1 MMFRANDAK
10 AHKVFS
16 RISISL
22 ASSDEILTRSYG
34 EVTKP
39 ETINYR
45 SFRPERDGLFCERI
59 FGPTRDWECYCG
71 KYKRIRYKG
80 IICDRCGVEVTQKSV
95 RRERMG
101 HIALAVPIVHIWY
114 FRSLPSK
121 ISYVLG
127 ISNKD
132 LEKIVYYES
141 YVVTNPGTTGLQQ
154 KDLITEDQYFEILAS
169 LPEKNQDLEDDDPK
183 KFVARIGGE
192 AIKDLLKKVDV
203 EVLSAELRAQLRVET
218 SQQKKQEH
226 LKRLRVIEAFREHEG
241 GPPNRPDWMVL
252 DVIPVIPPELRP
264 LVPLEGGRFAT
275 SDLNDLYRRV
285 IIRNNRLKRLI
296 DIKAPEVILRNE
308 KRMLQEA
315 VDSLFDNSRR
325 TNAVRSDNNRAL
337 KSLSDMLKGKQG
349 RFRQNLLGKRV
360 DYSGRSVIVVGP
372 ELQLHQCG
380 LPKDMAVEL
389 FKPFI
394 IRKLIERGLSKT
406 VKSAKKMVERKGPEI
421 WEILENIIDGHPV
434 LLNRAPTLHRLGIQA
449 FQPVLVEG
457 KAIRIHPMVCTAFNA
472 DFDGDQM
479 AVHVP
484 LSFDAQLEAR
494 ILMLSSHNILSP
506 ASGAPIITPTQDQ
519 VLGCY
524 YLTKSKSGAKGEGM
538 VFSSVKELIIARNEG
553 KVDLHARIRLRA
565 QGKLIET
572 TTGRAIFNQ
581 IIPEDLG
588 YINELLNKKRLVQ
601 IIAMSF
607 RKCGNQ
613 RTARFLDEMK
623 MLGFTYAMKGGLS
636 VNVSDVAVPK
646 EKEDLIQK
654 AQKEV
659 DSIERQYQNGFI
671 TNGERYNKVI
681 DVWTRT
687 TSRVAERL
695 FESLQNSKEGFNSIY
710 MMIDSGARGSKEQ
723 VRQLA
728 GMRGLMAKPQKS
740 LSGATGELIEN
751 PIIANFREG
760 LSILEYFISTHGAR
774 KGLADTALKTA
785 DAGYLTRRLVDV
797 AQDAIISEEDCGTF
811 RGVHTSALKEGE
823 DVKEPLAERILGRV
837 AVHDVK
843 DPMTGVILV
852 KAGEIIDEEVATAVS
867 ETSIETVEIRSVLTC
882 ESKRGVC
889 AKCYGRN
896 LTTGKL
902 VEVGETVGI
911 IAAQSIGEPGTQLTL
926 RTFHTGGTAS
936 LIASQSHI
944 MSKFEGYVKYEGIK
958 SVKVTT
964 EEGEKILSLGRSG
977 VINVL
982 NNDNAVLTKYDVP
995 YGAMLQ
1001 LTDGAKVQKGQL
1013 LYEWDP
1019 YNATIMTEHA
1029 GTVKYVD
1036 LKENITYRDEP
1047 DEQTGHIQKVVIES
1061 RDRNLSPSIMIVD
1074 KAGKKIANYII
1085 PTRAHILVDDGDAI
1099 GAGSVLVKI
1108 PRDIGKTRDITGG
1121 LPRVTE
1127 LFEARSPQDPSVVS
1141 EIDGTVSFGAQKRGS
1156 REVIVTSHDGRERKV
1171 YMIPLGKHVLVQEN
1185 DIIRSGER
1193 LSDGAIDP
1201 HDILR
1206 IKGTSAVQEYLV
1218 NEIQE
1223 VYRMQGVKINDKHI
1237 EIIVRQ
1243 MMQKVRVTDP
1253 GDTHFLEGDYVDKVK
1268 FEEENR
1274 SLEGMVFIENK
1285 GDSKMKN
1292 NTVVEKKK
1300 VKELN
1305 VEFKKREKKVIEV
1318 RDAEPALSEP
1328 VLLGITTASLSTD
1341 SFISAASFQETTKVL
1356 TDAAIEAKVD
1366 RLLGL
1371 KENVIM
1377 GHLIPAG
1384 TGLKKFRDVLVT
1396 SKTPTRVIEKP
1407 VAAEEPTDE
1416 AKEEEVV
1423 LVKKA
1428 RKKTKSA
1435 S

>member
-1 MMFRANDAK
+1 MAYRSQESAAR
-10 AHKVFS
+10 KVFTK
-16 RISISL
+16 ISISL
-22 ASSDEILTRSYG
+22 ASSDAILSRSYG

-45 SFRPERDGLFCERI
+45 SFRPEKDGLFCEKI
-59 FGPTRDWECYCG
+59 FGPTRDWECHCG

-121 ISYVLG
+121 IGYVLG
-127 ISNKD
+127 LSNKD
-132 LEKIVYYES
+132 LEKIIYYES
-141 YVVTNPGTTGLQQ
+141 YVVINPGTTGLQKQ
-154 KDLITEDQYFEILAS
+154 DLLTEDQYFKILEEQVPA
-169 LPEKNQDLEDDDPK
+169 KNEELEDDDPK
-183 KFVARIGGE
+183 KFIAKIGGE
-192 AIKDLLKKVDV
+192 AIKDLLKRVDV
-203 EVLSAELRAQLRVET
+203 EVLSAELRANLRVET
-218 SQQKKQEH
+218 SVQKKQEY
-226 LKRLRVIEAFREHEG
+226 LKRLRVIEAFRDREG
-241 GPPNRPDWMVL
+241 APPNSPSWMVL

-308 KRMLQEA
+308 KRMLQES

-325 TNAVRSDNNRAL
+325 NNAVRSDNNRAL

-394 IRKLIERGLSKT
+394 IRKLIERGLAKT

-421 WEILENIIDGHPV
+421 WDILEHIIDGHPV

-524 YLTKSKSGAKGEGM
+524 YLTKSRNGAMGEGL
-538 VFSSVKELIIARNEG
+538 VFSGPEELIIAYNEN
-553 KVDLHARIRLRA
+553 KVELHARIKIRWD
-565 QGKLIET
+565 GKIIET
-572 TTGRAIFNQ
+572 TVGRVIFNQ
-581 IIPEDLG
+581 IVPKELG
-588 YINELLNKKRLVQ
+588 FLNELLSKKRLVQ
-601 IIAMSF
+601 IIAASF
-607 RKCGNQ
+607 RKCGNL
-613 RTARFLDEMK
+613 RTAQFLDEMK
-623 MLGFTYAMKGGLS
+623 TLGFTYAMRGGLS
-636 VNVSDVAVPK
+636 VNVADVAIPK
-646 EKEDLIQK
+646 EKGELIAK
-654 AQKEV
+654 AMNEV
-659 DSIERQYQNGFI
+659 DSVEKQYQNGFI

-681 DVWTRT
+681 DIWTRT
-687 TSRVAERL
+687 TNRVSEKL

-797 AQDAIISEEDCGTF
+797 AQDAVISEEDCGTF
-811 RGVHTSALKEGE
+811 RGVVTGALKEGE
-823 DVKEPLAERILGRV
+823 DVKEPLVERILGRV
-837 AVHDVK
+837 SVHDVL
-843 DPMTGVILV
+843 DPLTHNVIV
-852 KAGEIIDEEVATAVS
+852 KSGEIIDEEIAQRIS
-867 ETSIETVEIRSVLTC
+867 NTSIETVEIRSVLTC

-896 LTTGKL
+896 LTAGNL
-902 VEVGETVGI
+902 VEVGEAVGI
-911 IAAQSIGEPGTQLTL
+911 VAAQSIGEPGTQLTL

-936 LIASQSHI
+936 LIASQSQI
-944 MSKFEGYVKYEGIK
+944 ISKFDGIVKYEGIK
-958 SVKVTT
+958 LVKYTT
-964 EEGEKILSLGRSG
+964 EEGEKLLSLGRSG
-977 VINVL
+977 VIQIWND
-982 NNDNAVLTKYDVP
+982 DNALLTKYDVP
-995 YGAMLQ
+995 YGAVLQ
-1001 LTDGAKVQKGQL
+1001 LTEGSKVQKGML

-1019 YNATIMTEHA
+1019 YNATIISEFA
-1029 GTVKYVD
+1029 GVIKYQS
-1036 LKENITYRDEP
+1036 LKENITYREEP
-1047 DEQTGHIQKVVIES
+1047 DEQTGHIQKVVIDS
-1061 RDRNLSPSIMIVD
+1061 RDRTLSPSIMVTD

-1085 PTRAHILVDDGDAI
+1085 PTRAHIMVDDEEEIA
-1099 GAGSVLVKI
+1099 AGTILVKI
-1108 PRDIGKTRDITGG
+1108 PRDSGKTRDITGG

-1127 LFEARSPQDPSVVS
+1127 LFEARSPSDPSVVS
-1141 EIDGTVSFGAQKRGS
+1141 EIDGYVRFGAQKRGS
-1156 REVIVTSHDGRERKV
+1156 REVIVESIDKREVKT
-1171 YMIPLGKHVLVQEN
+1171 YMVALGKHVLVQEN
-1185 DIIRSGER
+1185 DFIKSGER
-1193 LSDGAIDP
+1193 LTDGAIDP

-1243 MMQKVRVTDP
+1243 MMQKVRVTDA
-1253 GDTHFLEGDYVDKVK
+1253 GDTHFLEGDYIDKVK

-1274 SLEGMVFIENK
+1274 NLNGMVFIENK
-1285 GDSKMKN
+1285 GDSKLKN
-1292 NTVVEKKK
+1292 NTLAEKKR
-1300 VKELN
+1300 VKEIN
-1305 VEFKKREKKVIEV
+1305 VELKKKEKKPIEF
-1318 RDAEPALSEP
+1318 REPEPSLSEP
-1328 VLLGITTASLSTD
+1328 ILLGITSASLSTE

-1356 TDAAIEAKVD
+1356 TDAAIESKVD
-1366 RLLGL
+1366 NLLGL

-1384 TGLKKFRDVLVT
+1384 TGLKKFRNVLVT
-1396 SKTPTRVIEKP
+1396 SKKPSRVLEQK
-1407 VAAEEPTDE
+1407 AADDVVEEV
-1416 AKEEEVV
+1416 KEEVL
-1423 LVKKA
+1423 LVKKT
-1428 RKKTKSA
+1428 RKKAKVTA
-1435 S
+1435 E